1 MLKGLILIAMVAII
15 ATLAAVACGGGDD
28 GEATAPPPPAAAG
41 TPPPAAAAPPP
52 QAPPPPATP
61 SADCPAGATQVTVIN
76 HDLGGPKGAYGF
88 EPKELTFK
96 LGETV
101 CFTNI
106 AETELHSFTVDEL
119 GIDIDINGSGNPGA
133 TGTVTHTFDK
143 AGTFRLVC
151 IYHEGNGM
159 VGTLTVQ

>member
-1 MLKGLILIAMVAII
+1 MLKGLVPIAMVAII

-28 GEATAPPPPAAAG
+28 GEATAPPPPAAAA
-41 TPPPAAAAPPP
+41 PPPAA
-52 QAPPPPATP
+52 P
-61 SADCPAGATQVTVIN
+61 SADCPTGATQMTVIN

-106 AETELHSFTVDEL
+106 AETELHSFTIDDL

-133 TGTVTHTFDK
+133 TGTLTHTFDR

-159 VGTLTVQ
+159 VGTVTVQ